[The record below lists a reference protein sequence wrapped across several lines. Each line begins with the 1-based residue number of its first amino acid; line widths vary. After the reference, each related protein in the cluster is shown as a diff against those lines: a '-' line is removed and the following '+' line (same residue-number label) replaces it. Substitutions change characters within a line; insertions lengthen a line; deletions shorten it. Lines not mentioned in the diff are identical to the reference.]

1 MTSGDASIAA
11 RHPRPAA
18 PAASYPPPGPDAGA
32 PREAPELPRAS
43 APPRSSPLLHLLL
56 FLATLLTTTFVG
68 SSHYA
73 VFSADFS
80 TDFPE
85 ISFMQGAWFSLTLLG
100 ILGAHEF
107 GHYFACRYYGVDA
120 SLPYFLP
127 APLPLTGTVGAL
139 IRIRQPI
146 RSKPVLFDIGAAGPI
161 AGFVVAVPALF
172 LGLQLSRVVAL
183 PDDFAGISL
192 GEPLLFQ
199 WAAWLTWGDAPSGY
213 ALNLHPVGLAAWLG
227 LLLTALNLF
236 PIGQLDGGHIAY
248 AVLGRRSATV
258 SVGATAVVIALV
270 FLSSSWFIWAVLMIA
285 MLAFL
290 GPHHPPTADEHVPLD
305 PTRRLVAALT
315 AAIFAVCF
323 SPAPFSALDL
333 VAQP

>member
-1 MTSGDASIAA
+1 MPLDTPGQ
-11 RHPRPAA
+11 PLRPA
-18 PAASYPPPGPDAGA
+18 PAESYPPPYSDAWQR
-32 PREAPELPRAS
+32 REAA
-43 APPRSSPLLHLLL
+43 APPGAAARSTSRPLLHLVL
-56 FLATLLTTTFVG
+56 FLATLLTTTFAG
-68 SSHYA
+68 SLHHAGFASDFTDNIPA
-73 VFSADFS
+73 V
-80 TDFPE
+80 
-85 ISFMQGAWFSLTLLG
+85 SFLEGAWFSLTLLA

-120 SLPYFLP
+120 TLPYFLP
-127 APLPLTGTVGAL
+127 APLPLTGTVGAV

-146 RSKPVLFDIGAAGPI
+146 QSKPVLFDVGAAGPI

-183 PDDFAGISL
+183 PDDFVGMSL

-199 WAAWLTWGDAPSGY
+199 WASWMTWGDAPSGY
-213 ALNLHPVGLAAWLG
+213 TLNLHPVGLAAWLG

-248 AVLGRRSATV
+248 AVLGQRSTAV
-258 SVGATAVVIALV
+258 SVGATVVVVALV
-270 FLSSSWFIWAVLMIA
+270 FLSASWIIWAALMIA
-285 MLAFL
+285 MLVFL
-290 GPHHPPTADEHVPLD
+290 GPRHPRTADEHVPLD

-315 AAIFAVCF
+315 VAIFVVCF
-323 SPAPFSALDL
+323 TPAPFSVLDL